1 MGTQK
6 LVFNIKDNDWVS
18 VRQAIAKLASKLG
31 PVSEPTFAGLT
42 LDDLT
47 ASRLIA
53 TNASKVLESSDLV
66 SWVTGT
72 ANEINVA
79 DDGDGTITIG
89 IVDPLIVGKG
99 GTGIA
104 ALTDHGIL
112 LGSGTGAITPLA
124 AATNGQLP
132 IGSTDAD
139 PVLATLTGTANQV
152 NVANAAG
159 SITLSTP
166 QDIHTGANI
175 EFSTVSAT
183 AFGAGTLLLYSE
195 TIQDSSGSLIIGVSD
210 NPNLLTL
217 SPTTLTVDGIID
229 ASAGEILVEDNDTS
243 EPSGKSDGYIGVA
256 VIGGQP
262 RMYFVVNGELN
273 YVEGSAAV
281 IPETG
286 NPLGLL
292 LVLTY
297 S

>member
-6 LVFNIKDNDWVS
+6 LVFNIKDNNWVS

-53 TNASKVLESSDLV
+53 TNASKVLESSDLA
-66 SWVTGT
+66 SWATGT
-72 ANEINVA
+72 ANQINIA
-79 DDGDGTITIG
+79 DDGDGT
-89 IVDPLIVGKG
+89 
-99 GTGIA
+99 
-104 ALTDHGIL
+104 
-112 LGSGTGAITPLA
+112 
-124 AATNGQLP
+124 
-132 IGSTDAD
+132 
-139 PVLATLTGTANQV
+139 
-152 NVANAAG
+152 
-159 SITLSTP
+159 ITLSTP